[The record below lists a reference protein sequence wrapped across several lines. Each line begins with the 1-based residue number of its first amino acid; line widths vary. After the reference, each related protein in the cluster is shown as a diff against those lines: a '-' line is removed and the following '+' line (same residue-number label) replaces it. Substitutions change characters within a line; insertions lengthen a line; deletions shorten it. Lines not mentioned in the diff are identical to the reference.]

1 VRWGNLGAA
10 DSTSPH
16 TALRSTLTISRS
28 KTRRGGMNPIE
39 QVLCERGFDLFV
51 GRPHDLVSGGQE
63 EGEQCGFPT
72 ILSRAEIW

>member
-1 VRWGNLGAA
+1 
-10 DSTSPH
+10 
-16 TALRSTLTISRS
+16 
-28 KTRRGGMNPIE
+28 MNPIE